1 MGFFVFCKNQFF
13 KLVELKYFIFLH
25 GKDTKKMTAI
35 YSGKIIHG
43 KKNGR
48 KFGFPTVNILL
59 DSDQQ
64 ITDTG
69 VFATQIKVFDKNYKG
84 MLYIGY
90 RKTLDLSHLSIEI
103 NIFDFNEDIYDQTI
117 YFEILKKIRPD
128 QTFETIDQLIAQI
141 KLDELEIKKYFASC

>member
-1 MGFFVFCKNQFF
+1 MSFFVFCKNQFF

-69 VFATQIKVFDKNYKG
+69 VFATQIKVFDKIFKG

-103 NIFDFNEDIYDQTI
+103 NIFDFNEEIYDKKV

-128 QTFETIDQLIAQI
+128 QTFDTIDQLIAQI